1 MTATG
6 TVRLAF
12 LFFISL
18 RLLCSTA
25 VFGQL
30 PPAIQDVPPH
40 FTFDK
45 ETAAKLRPQLMAQS
59 IAATGRYT
67 TARLVFDRLVKQVS
81 AQTGERMGWQIRVV
95 EDDRINAYSSPD
107 GSIYVEN
114 GLARIADAS
123 SGLWAA
129 ILSHEIAHV
138 LRRDWARRYL
148 YEKFLESG
156 HGGSMTLGDPSL
168 PGGSWSN
175 SEKTSADLGRFCRQ
189 IELEADREGLMM
201 MARAGFHPDFVPA
214 LYHLIH
220 AQASRPENT
229 TAYSMHPCWEDR
241 DRDLSH
247 AYVQASIE
255 FARRWPEWYAS
266 PGGNPPVIVFAY
278 QPSIKKIGK
287 KQWEILV
294 PMRCEN
300 LAGAVEVVLRSEAE
314 RREKISLER
323 LPVAAKGESEQREL
337 TGCTS
342 PTATVSF
349 TVADAASNKESQTR
363 WTDVYVID
371 AWGGILARADL
382 PKFPH

>member
-6 TVRLAF
+6 TIRFAF
-12 LFFISL
+12 LFFLSL

-30 PPAIQDVPPH
+30 SLPVKTCPR
-40 FTFDK
+40 TS
-45 ETAAKLRPQLMAQS
+45 RS
-59 IAATGRYT
+59 IRNRGQVAAATYGT
-67 TARLVFDRLVKQVS
+67 
-81 AQTGERMGWQIRVV
+81 E
-95 EDDRINAYSSPD
+95 
-107 GSIYVEN
+107 
-114 GLARIADAS
+114 
-123 SGLWAA
+123 
-129 ILSHEIAHV
+129 
-138 LRRDWARRYL
+138 
-148 YEKFLESG
+148 
-156 HGGSMTLGDPSL
+156 
-168 PGGSWSN
+168 
-175 SEKTSADLGRFCRQ
+175 
-189 IELEADREGLMM
+189 M

-247 AYVQASIE
+247 AYVQASVE

-278 QPSIKKIGK
+278 QPTIKKIGK

-323 LPVAAKGESEQREL
+323 LPVAAEGEREQRQL

-349 TVADAASNKESQTR
+349 TIADPAANKQSQTR

-382 PKFPH
+382 PKFFR